1 MHEAVQYWEDAQSA
15 LSGAGLLRVAQGLDP
30 EEVEKYPVMDL
41 DEIPALPVSDPGH
54 HRRHETRARQKTLN
68 ASHRKL
74 RYALVMKSRTAVYM
88 AFYKSAS
95 KNAPVFARELR
106 EACDY
111 SRDGVEGGYFD
122 GVTAYRMAYEKL
134 FRITRTEQDK
144 DFYDVAKRL
153 QKQNQLADGCRS
165 TEFMTKAYAWIYK
178 VRPRISRLQ
187 MMGAA
192 AISVAFLRP

>member
-1 MHEAVQYWEDAQSA
+1 MTTGTEDSGILPTMASEEMRMHEAVQYWEDAQSA

-41 DEIPALPVSDPGH
+41 GEIPALPVSDPGH

-74 RYALVMKSRTAVYM
+74 RYALVMKSRTAVYT

-122 GVTAYRMAYEKL
+122 GVTAYRMYTMS
-134 FRITRTEQDK
+134 F
-144 DFYDVAKRL
+144 
-153 QKQNQLADGCRS
+153 
-165 TEFMTKAYAWIYK
+165 
-178 VRPRISRLQ
+178 SRNEETGL
-187 MMGAA
+187 
-192 AISVAFLRP
+192 